1 MDEILIFLANSI
13 SSGAIGHYISKGL
26 NKIDSELPLLLQND
40 TDLVKLQK
48 IIESKGIE
56 EQVLKLGEQA
66 KIKFKNENTGD
77 VINFSGGINHGVVAN
92 KVEIKHTKK
101 QVKIE
106 APQGAIASS
115 LLHRNYT
122 KYLIDRYHEFKK
134 SEVGKEKMNYKIF
147 YGAITRKFGA
157 KWDLIPQGRFEELTS
172 YLQDRIDKT
181 ILGKNK
187 KANNQKS
194 YSSFNEY
201 ISKHNG

>member
-1 MDEILIFLANSI
+1 MEEILMFLANSI

-40 TDLVKLQK
+40 TDLYKLQK

-56 EQVLKLGEQA
+56 EEVLKFGEQA
-66 KIKFKNENTGD
+66 ITKFKNENTGD
-77 VINFSGGINHGVVAN
+77 VINFSGGINQGVVAN
-92 KVEIKHTKK
+92 KVEIKNTKK
-101 QVKIE
+101 QVKFE

-134 SEVGKEKMNYKIF
+134 AEVGKEKMNYKIF
-147 YGAITRKFGA
+147 YASIKRKFGA
-157 KWDLIPQGRFEELTS
+157 KWDLIPIERFEELTF
-172 YLQDRIDKT
+172 YLQERIDKT

-187 KANNQKS
+187 KATNSKS
-194 YSSFNEY
+194 YSTFNEY
-201 ISKHNG
+201 LSKHSG